1 MNAWQ
6 IMSDHAEWKA
16 WHNTADNCDNAILNV
31 TDFADWRESE
41 VLRENTLTS
50 WWESEVLNEGIL
62 SAEDFMAEAMKGSR
76 RIKSQK

>member
-41 VLRENTLTS
+41 VL
-50 WWESEVLNEGIL
+50 NEGIL